1 MMLVIRVA
9 IESFINPDDE
19 VRSLK
24 LYHIISKL
32 NRQETDE
39 TLYRKKQEDIEFD
52 VEKHNLLT

>member
-1 MMLVIRVA
+1 MLVIRVA

-32 NRQETDE
+32 NRQEIDE